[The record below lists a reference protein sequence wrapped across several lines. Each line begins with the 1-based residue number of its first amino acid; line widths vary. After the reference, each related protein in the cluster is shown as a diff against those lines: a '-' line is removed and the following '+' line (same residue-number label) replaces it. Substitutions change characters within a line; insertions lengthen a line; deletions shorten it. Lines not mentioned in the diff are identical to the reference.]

1 MGLCSALRSS
11 YPTPT
16 HSHPHSRPLNGWLCL
31 CGLPLTHSLTHS
43 LTACPAWPTL
53 THSHSHSH
61 SLTVTHSHS
70 LSSSSSSSLS
80 SFASPSSLFV
90 VRCSSFVVCRRRRR
104 CRRRRCR
111 RPFIRSMVC
120 LLQPPLFHPSVRSPA
135 ASASAGFG
143 FGWFGVGRFPL
154 LLAWMFVLLGCDFNA
169 DVLGQNVVTQ
179 IDRCGCRV
187 EAKEFVGDDA
197 CSPCNTQV
205 GQWVCKWRAR
215 SRTGRMVGGS
225 TVKARFGTVLLR
237 RLAPMSRPQC
247 TRWHGGLCTPHP
259 LCMPWASVPCSRSV
273 ASFSSPCLLPVF
285 RQPQLFFFSPTF
297 VPLS

>member
-1 MGLCSALRSS
+1 MLCTTLVLPHSHSL
-11 YPTPT
+11 TPT
-16 HSHPHSRPLNGWLCL
+16 LEATQWLAVSVW
-31 CGLPLTHSLTHS
+31 PATHSLTHS
-43 LTACPAWPTL
+43 LTHCLPCLAHPHSQSQSQSL
-53 THSHSHSH
+53 THCHSQ
-61 SLTVTHSHS
+61 SLIVVVVVVVVVIVRITVV
-70 LSSSSSSSLS
+70 
-80 SFASPSSLFV
+80 V

-197 CSPCNTQV
+197 CSPYNTQV